1 MSTVELEVTTTTP
14 AAPDEATE
22 EAAIR
27 SRRGILRSLLAK
39 RTGQVG
45 VAILLLLIVCAVFAP
60 LIAPHDPLKQS
71 LSDAYQEPVFAGG
84 STDHLLGTDNLGRDI
99 LSRLIHGSRISLA
112 VGLVA
117 ATVSAILGTIL
128 GLWAGWKGGL
138 VHTLILRVADI
149 QFAMPFLV
157 VCLAL
162 VSVYG
167 PGINK
172 VIVLLS
178 LWGWAMYAR
187 TIAVSVERVKRLDF
201 VLAVRLAGARV
212 PRILVR
218 HVLPNVWGPAIV
230 LWSAGAGGLIM
241 AESSLSLLGL
251 GVQAPEFS
259 WGSMLASGPTY
270 LRTAW
275 WMTVFPAAA
284 LVITV
289 IAFNLVGD
297 ALRDVVNPKLA
308 GEDQAPQLG

>member
-1 MSTVELEVTTTTP
+1 MSTVEVEVTTAPATDGEAEVAATP
-14 AAPDEATE
+14 
-22 EAAIR
+22 
-27 SRRGILRSLLAK
+27 SRRTGILRALLAK
-39 RTGQVG
+39 RTGRIG
-45 VAILLLLIVCAVFAP
+45 VVILLVLVACAVFAP
-60 LIAPHDPLKQS
+60 VIAPHDPLTQS
-71 LSDAYQEPVFAGG
+71 LSNAYARPVFAGG
-84 STDHLLGTDNLGRDI
+84 TSEHLLGTDNLGRDI
-99 LSRLIHGSRISLA
+99 LSRLIHGARISLA

-117 ATVSAILGTIL
+117 ATVSAVLGTAL

-138 VHTLILRVADI
+138 VHTIILRVADI
-149 QFAMPFLV
+149 QFALPFLV
-157 VCLAL
+157 VCLAF

-167 PGINK
+167 PGIGK

-187 TIAVSVERVKRLDF
+187 TIAVSVQRVKRLDF

-212 PRILVR
+212 PRTLLR

-230 LWSAGAGGLIM
+230 LWSSAAGGLIM

-251 GVQAPEFS
+251 GVQSPEFS

-275 WMTVFPAAA
+275 WMTLFPAAA

-297 ALRDVVNPKLA
+297 ALRDVVNPRLV
-308 GEDQAPQLG
+308 GEDHAPQLD